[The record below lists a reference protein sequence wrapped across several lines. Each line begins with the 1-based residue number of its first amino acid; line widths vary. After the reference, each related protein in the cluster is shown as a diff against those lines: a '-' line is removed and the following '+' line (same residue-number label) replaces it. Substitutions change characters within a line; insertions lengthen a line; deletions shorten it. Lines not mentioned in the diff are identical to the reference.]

1 MEIDG
6 ATARWKR
13 SGSAAVSMSRCRL
26 RAARGQRGLPLC
38 RVSPH
43 RDNEGWSAGKDVQ
56 SSLTVC
62 VPSELSPVS
71 SVTIQLLWPPS
82 APPLSSWSLS
92 QPVTHTHTH
101 GGKHA
106 CRCKHPCVQPPA
118 NMHSR
123 RGIVWNVLIL
133 CLHNMSL
140 NTIFVLFSDTL
151 PWEHTLVNR
160 LVNVG
165 GECNCYPNIPL

>member
-6 ATARWKR
+6 TTGRWKR

-26 RAARGQRGLPLC
+26 RAVRGQHGLLLC
-38 RVSPH
+38 RASPH

-71 SVTIQLLWPPS
+71 SVTIQLLWPPL

-92 QPVTHTHTH
+92 QPVTHSSLPRTHKH
-101 GGKHA
+101 MDSCMQVQMHKYVLDHANILGGHLLKLCDMRSGA
-106 CRCKHPCVQPPA
+106 KKRC
-118 NMHSR
+118 
-123 RGIVWNVLIL
+123 GVWEKNKAKL
-133 CLHNMSL
+133 
-140 NTIFVLFSDTL
+140 LF
-151 PWEHTLVNR
+151 
-160 LVNVG
+160 
-165 GECNCYPNIPL
+165 NI

>member
-6 ATARWKR
+6 VTARWKR

-26 RAARGQRGLPLC
+26 RAARGQRSLPLC

-43 RDNEGWSAGKDVQ
+43 RDNEGWSTGKDVQ

-62 VPSELSPVS
+62 VPSELRPVS

-92 QPVTHTHTH
+92 QPVTHKTHSYHADSHTCTH
-101 GGKHA
+101 RST
-106 CRCKHPCVQPPA
+106 CMQLQTYMCIYVY
-118 NMHSR
+118 MHKVSFDFYFFYP
-123 RGIVWNVLIL
+123 IL
-133 CLHNMSL
+133 LEIWEGFL
-140 NTIFVLFSDTL
+140 KLQKYFSINKRS
-151 PWEHTLVNR
+151 HSS
-160 LVNVG
+160 
-165 GECNCYPNIPL
+165 